1 MDQVAGPTWQKMGE
15 VSHSGMRSDATGWV
29 AASVRTSGMRA

>member
-15 VSHSGMRSDATGWV
+15 MSHSGMRPDATGCV
-29 AASVRTSGMRA
+29 ATSVRTSGMRA